1 MPTLPLPV
9 RPAAPP
15 APPAAATPSAPPAD
29 EPDLEPP
36 RPAGRP
42 QPVTDRTAATGST
55 GERFPAV
62 VADLTG
68 LYGPHGRLAVLPDS
82 LDHVGHLAAAAIT
95 VSPSWG
101 GGEPA
106 QIWIGDDLRARLDL
120 PADLPESAQ
129 PHPWVE
135 RALAEGWQIGRGGH
149 TAELRPWLRVWRE
162 GESGCRV
169 SIVGWQDTPLTA
181 DRPASQ
187 TLADRLCRYAE
198 LLTIPWRNSAGVTG
212 LELLRVVR
220 WRARQR
226 SGSRAA
232 VVRTSIPLPDPA
244 FTPGAEI
251 DVHQW
256 GRLPGPDEPG
266 EWLHVYDRSAAY
278 LAAANGAVVGL
289 DVEPDHVD
297 APDFDPRRAGYWNI
311 RVPGWEHA
319 RLPHPLGRPVRAGGS
334 RWVTTPTVRLLH
346 ELDLAPHIEEAYLWP
361 RAVSTRYLTQWY
373 ELLRDARAAAQQ
385 VADADPWLLAAVK
398 ATYTHGVGQMGA
410 GARKPGKG
418 QAADYPLWRPDWR
431 HTIIATARMTFLHH
445 LLQIGEGTG
454 RWPVLADIDAVGYV
468 SADPDPVRAW
478 PGAAAG
484 KELAAGP
491 GRFHVTGSI
500 RVTDVTGDLEK
511 GRISRILERLP

>member
-1 MPTLPLPV
+1 M
-9 RPAAPP
+9 
-15 APPAAATPSAPPAD
+15 
-29 EPDLEPP
+29 
-36 RPAGRP
+36 
-42 QPVTDRTAATGST
+42 
-55 GERFPAV
+55 
-62 VADLTG
+62 
-68 LYGPHGRLAVLPDS
+68 
-82 LDHVGHLAAAAIT
+82 
-95 VSPSWG
+95 
-101 GGEPA
+101 
-106 QIWIGDDLRARLDL
+106 
-120 PADLPESAQ
+120 
-129 PHPWVE
+129 
-135 RALAEGWQIGRGGH
+135 
-149 TAELRPWLRVWRE
+149 
-162 GESGCRV
+162 
-169 SIVGWQDTPLTA
+169 
-181 DRPASQ
+181 
-187 TLADRLCRYAE
+187 ADRLCRYAE

-346 ELDLAPHIEEAYLWP
+346 ELDLAPHIDEAYLWP